1 MPVSDVTSA
10 TQSKSASA
18 AASSAAN
25 LNFDTFIK
33 LLTTQLQHQDPLN
46 PMDGTAFT
54 EQIATF
60 SALEQQIATNSHLEK
75 LVQADSFGAQSLAV
89 SYIGKEALV
98 PGSQTQLENGEMP
111 FTYTMD
117 KRAVYSEIKIVDSFG
132 SIVKTLEGELTEGT
146 HEVVWDGTNEDGDP
160 LADGTYTIFI
170 EAAGADGNIVPVEI
184 FSFAKIYAME
194 AEGENINLVTEDGKT
209 VNFNSVLQ
217 VREAK
222 EQDEQTSS

>member
-1 MPVSDVTSA
+1 MPAEVSAVGSA
-10 TQSKSASA
+10 AQSASQK
-18 AASSAAN
+18 ASSAAN

-46 PMDGTAFT
+46 PMDGTQFT

-75 LVQADSFGAQSLAV
+75 LVESDSFGAQALAV

-98 PGSQTQLENGEMP
+98 PSDSAELTNGEMN
-111 FTYTMD
+111 FSYTME
-117 KRAVYSEIKIVDSFG
+117 KRALASELRIVDNTG
-132 SIVKTLEGELTEGT
+132 TTVKILDGELTQGT
-146 HEVVWDGTNEDGDP
+146 HQVTWDGLDEAGQP
-160 LADGTYTIFI
+160 SPDGTYRIFI
-170 EAAGADGNIVPVEI
+170 ESAGADGNVVPVEI
-184 FSFAKIYAME
+184 FSFAKIQAME
-194 AEGENINLVTEDGKT
+194 TEGESINLITENGKT

-222 EQDEQTSS
+222 NDGASS

>member
-1 MPVSDVTSA
+1 MAISDVTGA
-10 TQSKSASA
+10 VAQSASG

-33 LLTTQLQHQDPLN
+33 LLTTQLQNQDPLD

-60 SALEQQIATNSHLEK
+60 SSLEQQIATNSHLEK
-75 LVQADSFGAQSLAV
+75 LVGQDAFGAQSLAV

-98 PGSQTQLENGEMP
+98 PGSQSQLTDGEMD
-111 FTYTMD
+111 FTYTME
-117 KRAVYSEIKIVDSFG
+117 KRSIFSEIKIVDSSG
-132 SIVKTLEGELTEGT
+132 SIVKTLEGELDSGT
-146 HEVVWDGTNEDGDP
+146 HQVTWDGKNEDGEQ
-160 LADGTYTIFI
+160 LEDGKYTVFI

-194 AEGENINLVTEDGKT
+194 SEGENINLVTDDGRS

-222 EQDEQTSS
+222 EETVL